1 MMQRNTIEFS
11 GSNSVIM
18 STGTELDTETSEE
31 NGLPGRPLTAYQ
43 QETCFSEEAGFS
55 FPYAAA
61 QISGFLRVLSPANRV
76 RSIGKM
82 RRIWENQ
89 PSCLRRW
96 VQLKQRLE
104 RASQLPRPQIQEETQ
119 MQQLSLII
127 QCLKL
132 ARSSRA
138 SL

>member
-31 NGLPGRPLTAYQ
+31 NGLPG
-43 QETCFSEEAGFS
+43 
-55 FPYAAA
+55 
-61 QISGFLRVLSPANRV
+61 VLSPANRV

-96 VQLKQRLE
+96 V
-104 RASQLPRPQIQEETQ
+104 
-119 MQQLSLII
+119 
-127 QCLKL
+127 
-132 ARSSRA
+132 
-138 SL
+138 